1 MHGPVLTIATVGR
14 ALLPE
19 AAIAEAPL
27 AALLVKSSQAV
38 QYSAVLVSSVLG
50 ADSSGSVGRLMLQA
64 MVA

>member
-1 MHGPVLTIATVGR
+1 LAAR
-14 ALLPE
+14 CCLAE
-19 AAIAEAPL
+19 AAIAEPL

>member
-1 MHGPVLTIATVGR
+1 MLHPTVTWPRAR
-14 ALLPE
+14 ALLPA